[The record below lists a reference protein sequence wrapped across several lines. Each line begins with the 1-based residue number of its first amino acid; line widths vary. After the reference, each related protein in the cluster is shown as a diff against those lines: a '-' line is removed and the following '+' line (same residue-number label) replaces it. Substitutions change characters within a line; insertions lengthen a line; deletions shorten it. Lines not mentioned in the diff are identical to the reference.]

1 MRYTDLRP
9 SLIYSAAHAS
19 EWLLI
24 AEELQLANVEWRVLD
39 KFENLTDHPASAT
52 DVLAAVREWDA
63 VHDTLTCQEHPRT
76 DCSQVAYPDPYDEL
90 DVPCPCGTCT
100 AYRAFAE
107 LRRMV
112 REAPKGETE

>member
-1 MRYTDLRP
+1 MTHTDLRP
-9 SLIYSAAHAS
+9 ILTYSAAHAS
-19 EWLLI
+19 DWLLI
-24 AEELQLANVEWRVLD
+24 AEELQLAGIEWRVLD
-39 KFENLTDHPASAT
+39 ILDNLTDHPASAQ
-52 DVLAAVREWDA
+52 DVLGAVREWDA

-76 DCSQVAYPDPYDEL
+76 DCSQEAYPDPYDEM

-112 REAPKGETE
+112 REARSTSA